1 MATDEEYLD
10 GLLKSLMDL
19 DPEPGE
25 EESVPEETSIEEV
38 ISGVNDLEEAVLAEA
53 AEEEEKAQTGQK
65 MQEQIMQEEKEIG
78 RAHV

>member
-25 EESVPEETSIEEV
+25 EESVPE
-38 ISGVNDLEEAVLAEA
+38 
-53 AEEEEKAQTGQK
+53 
-65 MQEQIMQEEKEIG
+65 IG